1 MSNQSRGRM
10 ADEYRGSHVMTAGE
24 LAQQAH
30 ADWRRLNRE
39 ADNADWNGQADQA
52 DNLRRRAMIAR
63 RDLDKYEAMAP
74 DALVPLF

>member
-1 MSNQSRGRM
+1 
-10 ADEYRGSHVMTAGE
+10 MTAGE

-30 ADWRRLNRE
+30 ADWRRFNRE
-39 ADNADWNGQADQA
+39 ADNADWNGREKEAD
-52 DNLRRRAMIAR
+52 DLRRRAMIAR

>member
-1 MSNQSRGRM
+1 M

-30 ADWRRLNRE
+30 ADWRRFNRE

-74 DALVPLF
+74 DALVPM

>member
-1 MSNQSRGRM
+1 M

-30 ADWRRLNRE
+30 ADWRRFNRE

-74 DALVPLF
+74 DALVALF

>member
-1 MSNQSRGRM
+1 MSTQSRGRM

-63 RDLDKYEAMAP
+63 RDLEKYEAMAP

>member
-1 MSNQSRGRM
+1 MSTQSRGRM

-74 DALVPLF
+74 GDLVALF

>member
-1 MSNQSRGRM
+1 
-10 ADEYRGSHVMTAGE
+10 MTAGE

-30 ADWRRLNRE
+30 ADWRRFNRE

-74 DALVPLF
+74 GVLVPLF

>member
-1 MSNQSRGRM
+1 M
-10 ADEYRGSHVMTAGE
+10 ADEYRGSHVMTAAE

-30 ADWRRLNRE
+30 ADWRRFNRE
-39 ADNADWNGQADQA
+39 ADNADWNGREKEA

-63 RDLDKYEAMAP
+63 RDLEKYEAMPP

>member
-1 MSNQSRGRM
+1 
-10 ADEYRGSHVMTAGE
+10 MTAGE

-30 ADWRRLNRE
+30 ADWRRFNCE

-63 RDLDKYEAMAP
+63 RDLDKYEAMP
-74 DALVPLF
+74 PGDLVALF